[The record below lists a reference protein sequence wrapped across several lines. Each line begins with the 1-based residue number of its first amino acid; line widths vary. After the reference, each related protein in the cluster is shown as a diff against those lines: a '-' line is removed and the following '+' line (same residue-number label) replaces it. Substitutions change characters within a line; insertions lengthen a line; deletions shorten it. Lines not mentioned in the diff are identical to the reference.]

1 MGKCHYDFDFYND
14 HDHVDD
20 VYDGFYD
27 DVYDDVYDDD
37 DDLHDDYLYDDNEN
51 VATHLNDMVVDPDAT
66 VTAGDGVFDDP
77 LNIDVQLVCKR
88 MLSIYFHNLYL
99 YSYLNLN

>member
-1 MGKCHYDFDFYND
+1 
-14 HDHVDD
+14 
-20 VYDGFYD
+20 
-27 DVYDDVYDDD
+27 
-37 DDLHDDYLYDDNEN
+37 
-51 VATHLNDMVVDPDAT
+51 MVVDPDAS